1 MEVAKVAEHKVTEK
15 ADSEETQTAYYK
27 NNTSCSAGI
36 YTYCGQLGL
45 VYH

>member
-1 MEVAKVAEHKVTEK
+1 MAEHKVTEK
-15 ADSEETQTAYYK
+15 ADSEEEKKKRKLLIIK